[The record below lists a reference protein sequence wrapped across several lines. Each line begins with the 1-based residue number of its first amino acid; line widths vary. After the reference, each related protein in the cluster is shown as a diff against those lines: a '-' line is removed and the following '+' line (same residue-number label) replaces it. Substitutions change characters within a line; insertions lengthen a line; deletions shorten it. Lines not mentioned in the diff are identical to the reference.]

1 MKNKAIGVFDSGV
14 GGLTVLAEIRKNLLN
29 ENIIYLGD
37 TKNFP
42 YGNKNKEEIIKF
54 AIQNVETLIKQNVKI
69 IVIACGTATSQ
80 ALDIVKEKFDIPII
94 GIIEPTVEYIEKQKY
109 QKVGVIATEGTIR
122 SGAWEQKLKE
132 RMPEIEVTNKA
143 CPMLATIAEEG
154 KARSVEGRTAIKEY
168 MRPFKEKHIDKIIL
182 GCTHYPIYEKI
193 IREELEYEVELIN
206 TGVTVSKYLQK
217 YLKEHNLE
225 NEEQNR
231 TEKIYL
237 TKPEKEFENIAKNIL
252 NENLDIQAIWDY
264 NSIMRLRR
272 QYVFD

>member
-14 GGLTVLAEIRKNLLN
+14 GGLTVLAEIRKILPN

-42 YGNKNKEEIIKF
+42 YGSRSKEEIIEF
-54 AIQNVETLIKQNVKI
+54 AIQNVETLIKKQVKV
-69 IVIACGTATSQ
+69 IVIACGTVTSQ
-80 ALDIVKEKFDIPII
+80 ALDILKEKFDIPII
-94 GIIEPTVEYIEKQKY
+94 GIIEPTVEYIENQKY
-109 QKVGVIATEGTIR
+109 QEVGVIATEGTIR

-132 RMPEIEVTNKA
+132 KIPEIKVTNKA

-154 KARSVEGRTAIKEY
+154 KARSVEGRAAIKEY
-168 MRPFKEKHIDKIIL
+168 MKPFKEKHINKIIL

-217 YLKEHNLE
+217 YLKEKDLE
-225 NEEQNR
+225 NKEKNR

-252 NENLDIQAIWDY
+252 NENLDIQAI
-264 NSIMRLRR
+264 
-272 QYVFD
+272 

>member
-1 MKNKAIGVFDSGV
+1 MNNKAIGVFDSGV
-14 GGLTVLAEIRKNLLN
+14 GGLTVLAEIRRALPN

-42 YGNKNKEEIIKF
+42 YGSRSKEEIIEF
-54 AIQNVETLIKQNVKI
+54 ATQNVEALIKKQVKI

-80 ALDIVKEKFDIPII
+80 ALDTLKEKFDIPII
-94 GIIEPTVEYIEKQKY
+94 GIIEPTVEYIENEKY
-109 QKVGVIATEGTIR
+109 QEVGVIATEGTIR

-132 RMPEIEVTNKA
+132 KMPEIMVTNKA

-154 KARSVEGRTAIKEY
+154 KARSAEGRTAIKEY
-168 MRPFKEKHIDKIIL
+168 MKPFKEKHINKIIL

-225 NEEQNR
+225 NKEKNR

-252 NENLDIQAIWDY
+252 NENLDIQAI
-264 NSIMRLRR
+264 
-272 QYVFD
+272 